1 MKYRYLLFLFLF
13 IIPIIGNTQ
22 HSVARQWNEVLL
34 NAIRNDFARPTVH
47 ARNLFH
53 TSVLM
58 YDVWAAFDDKAET
71 YFLGKTVAG
80 FTCPF
85 DGIARSNNILE
96 QRETAIS
103 YAMYRLLKHRFQ
115 NSPGAEETLPL
126 IEAQFNSMGYDAAF
140 LSTDYVEGNAA
151 ALGNY
156 LAENMIE
163 FGLQD
168 GSNEQN
174 DYVNQYYRS
183 FNFPLAPE
191 LSTNP
196 FLWDPNRWQPLTFE
210 IFIDQSGNEIPG
222 GAPEF
227 LSPEWGIVIPFALKE
242 ADLTIHE
249 REGNEYWVYHDPTA
263 PPYIDEDNG
272 GSDYQ
277 WGFSMVS
284 LWSSHLDPAD
294 GVMWDISPASLGN
307 VPVEELPTTFEEYRD
322 FYQQFDGGDTGKGYD
337 INPHTGQ
344 PYEPQIVPR
353 GDYTR
358 VLAEFWADGPDSET
372 PPGHWFTVL
381 NYVHDHTQFE
391 RRFKGKGEIMDDLEW
406 DVKAYLILGGAM
418 HDAAVSS
425 WGIKGW
431 YDYLRPISAIRY
443 MGEKGQSTD
452 PNLPNYHPAGLPL
465 QEGFIELVQEGDPL
479 AGDNNENVGKVKLYA
494 WKGPD
499 FIANPETDV
508 AGVGWVLSNK
518 WWPYQR
524 PTFVTPPFAGYISG
538 HSTFSRAAAE
548 VLTKL
553 TGDPYFPGGLGEFVA
568 KKNEFLVFE
577 EGPSQDIV
585 LQWATY
591 RDASDQTSLSRIW
604 GGIHPPAD
612 DVPGRFIGIEIAED
626 AFNLAEQYF
635 NDISTSTEEIT
646 DNSAFKL
653 YPNPVLG
660 NESIIIEGDFNN
672 EKINLEVFD
681 YTGKLV
687 HSKTVNSYEN
697 RLITSL
703 GQQPL
708 PTGFYLARLKAEHLN
723 VTYKIQVVQ
732 K

>member
-1 MKYRYLLFLFLF
+1 MKYRYLPFLFLF

-22 HSVARQWNEVLL
+22 HSVARQWNEELL
-34 NAIRNDFARPTVH
+34 HAIRNDFARPTVH

-58 YDVWAAFDDKAET
+58 YDAWAAFDETADT
-71 YFLGKTVAG
+71 YFLGKTVNG

-85 DGIARSNNILE
+85 DGIARNNIQN

-103 YAMYRLLKHRFQ
+103 YAMYRLLTHRFR
-115 NSPGAEETLPL
+115 NSPGAEETLPAL
-126 IEAQFNSMGYDAAF
+126 DEKFHSLGYDTAF
-140 LSTDYVEGNAA
+140 HATDYVNGNAA

-227 LSPEWGIVIPFALKE
+227 LSPEWGIVTPFALKE
-242 ADLTIHE
+242 TDLTIHE

-272 GSDYQ
+272 GGDYQ

-322 FYQQFDGGDTGKGYD
+322 FYQPFDGGDTGQGYD

-381 NYVHDHTQFE
+381 NYVHDHPQFE

-406 DVKAYLILGGAM
+406 NVKAYLILGGAM

-499 FIANPETDV
+499 FIANPETDI

-524 PTFVTPPFAGYISG
+524 PTFVTPPFAGFISG

-591 RDASDQTSLSRIW
+591 QDASDQTSLSRIW

-612 DVPGRFIGIEIAED
+612 DIPGRFIGIEIAED

-703 GQQPL
+703 GEQSL